1 MLRILCFLCALCAI
15 TSHATTLL
23 VYGDSLSAGYQLAPE
38 QSWPALLA
46 ARWQQQGVDIRL
58 INASVSGETT
68 QGGQAR
74 LAAALQS
81 HQPDWVLLELG
92 ANDGLRGLPPKL
104 TRRNLEQMLQLLKQ
118 QGIHPILT
126 QIRLPPNYGARYI
139 RQFEAIYPEL
149 AQRHKLPLL
158 PFFMNELILDP
169 SLLLPDGL
177 HPNAQGQRHILEQVH
192 PQLTRWLT
200 EPSTQAPTQ
209 VPSKAHR
216 VK

>member
-1 MLRILCFLCALCAI
+1 MCALCAI

-46 ARWQQQGVDIRL
+46 QRWQQQGVDIRL

-68 QGGQAR
+68 QGGLAR
-74 LAAALQS
+74 LATALQS

-104 TRRNLEQMLQLLKQ
+104 TRQNLEQMLQLLEQ
-118 QGIHPILT
+118 RGIHPILT
-126 QIRLPPNYGARYI
+126 QIHLPPNYGARYI

-169 SLLLPDGL
+169 ALLLPDGL

-200 EPSTQAPTQ
+200 EPTTEA
-209 VPSKAHR
+209 PSKAHR

>member
-1 MLRILCFLCALCAI
+1 MLRILCALCVLCAI
-15 TSHATTLL
+15 NSHATTLL
-23 VYGDSLSAGYQLAPE
+23 VYGDSLSAGYQLPPE

-68 QGGQAR
+68 QGGLAR
-74 LAAALQS
+74 LEAALQS

-104 TRRNLEQMLQLLKQ
+104 TRQNLEQMLQLLAQ
-118 QGIHPILT
+118 RGIHPILT

-139 RQFEAIYPEL
+139 RQFEAIYPDL
-149 AQRHKLPLL
+149 ARRYQVPLL
-158 PFFMNELILDP
+158 PFFLNELILDP
-169 SLLLPDGL
+169 ALLLPDGL
-177 HPNAQGQRHILEQVH
+177 HPNAQGQRYILEQVH
-192 PQLTRWLT
+192 PHLTAWLT
-200 EPSTQAPTQ
+200 APTTEAPTQ
-209 VPSKAHR
+209 VPAKAHR

>member
-1 MLRILCFLCALCAI
+1 MLRILCALCVLCAI
-15 TSHATTLL
+15 SSHATTLL
-23 VYGDSLSAGYQLAPE
+23 VYGDSLSAGYQLPPE

-68 QGGQAR
+68 QGGLAR
-74 LAAALQS
+74 LETALQS

-104 TRRNLEQMLQLLKQ
+104 TRQNLEQMLQLLAQ
-118 QGIHPILT
+118 RGIHPILT

-139 RQFEAIYPEL
+139 RQFEAIYPDL
-149 AQRHKLPLL
+149 ARRYQVPLL
-158 PFFMNELILDP
+158 PFFLNELILDP
-169 SLLLPDGL
+169 ALLLPDGL
-177 HPNAQGQRHILEQVH
+177 HPNAQGQRYILEQVH
-192 PQLTRWLT
+192 PQLTAWLT
-200 EPSTQAPTQ
+200 APTTEA
-209 VPSKAHR
+209 PSKAHR

>member
-1 MLRILCFLCALCAI
+1 MCALCAI

-68 QGGQAR
+68 QGGLAR
-74 LAAALQS
+74 LATALQS
-81 HQPDWVLLELG
+81 HQADGVLLELG
-92 ANDGLRGLPPKL
+92 ATVGPCGLPPKL
-104 TRRNLEQMLQLLKQ
+104 TRQNLEQMLQLLEQ
-118 QGIHPILT
+118 RGIHPILT

-169 SLLLPDGL
+169 ALLLPDGL

-192 PQLTRWLT
+192 PQLTAWLT
-200 EPSTQAPTQ
+200 ATTTEA
-209 VPSKAHR
+209 PSKAHR